1 MGSVENRLDAR
12 IAMATS
18 VATYDAAGFAI
29 VQPQLWMAL
38 DSMKQEMTSSLTVT
52 SGLTVGT
59 AATTSV
65 GMTVGYVVW
74 VLRSG
79 LLLSSVMAHLPM
91 WRFMDPLAILDSSES
106 QCDEDEETLGSIA
119 DGDASPELE
128 DQQENIKMEIQS

>member
-1 MGSVENRLDAR
+1 
-12 IAMATS
+12 
-18 VATYDAAGFAI
+18 
-29 VQPQLWMAL
+29 
-38 DSMKQEMTSSLTVT
+38 MKQEMSTSLAVS
-52 SGLTVGT
+52 SGLTVGA

-106 QCDEDEETLGSIA
+106 HADEDEETLGSIA
-119 DGDASPELE
+119 DGDTSSESE
-128 DQQENIKMEIQS
+128 DHEDHEDHEEVTEIEANEIGVENAVKIGEQS

>member
-1 MGSVENRLDAR
+1 MLVVAL
-12 IAMATS
+12 AMATS
-18 VATYDAAGFAI
+18 FGAYDVTGLAI
-29 VQPQLWMAL
+29 TQPQLWMAL
-38 DSMKQEMTSSLTVT
+38 LSMKQEMTASLAVS

-91 WRFMDPLAILDSSES
+91 WRFMDPLAILDSSEA
-106 QCDEDEETLGSIA
+106 QAEEDEETLGSIA
-119 DGDASPELE
+119 DGDSSDSSPELE
-128 DQQENIKMEIQS
+128 NKQEHVELEIHS